1 MARPARALRIRPRA
15 LERRPLNTPQL
26 ASGSRALDEE
36 VLVTESGGQRL
47 PGILSRP
54 HAPLAGAPGVLL
66 LSPGLKH
73 RAGPHRLHVKLAR
86 RFTALG
92 LPVYRFDFHGTG
104 DAEGTLFSDEVPVLH
119 EAIQNGH
126 FAENAADAVDAFC
139 RAAGIDRVVACGLCG
154 GAITG
159 LYAAERDP
167 RVVGIMGFQLPVKVL
182 DTETDFA
189 DQISEEFSDF
199 ILTLYLKKL
208 FSPAAWRNFFGG
220 KSEYRLIWKTA
231 TRRLG
236 RLLGKKDSPAPKA
249 VEIPKGM
256 NRNFLRAYDAVER
269 RLAMLWIYSE
279 QERARYDF
287 ESDFEQ
293 TCLAGR
299 ERPYEKVVIPESNHE
314 FAPDAAQAT
323 LQATMVDW
331 LGRHYGARAG
341 GEGSAE

>member
-1 MARPARALRIRPRA
+1 VI
-15 LERRPLNTPQL
+15 
-26 ASGSRALDEE
+26 
-36 VLVTESGGQRL
+36 
-47 PGILSRP
+47 
-54 HAPLAGAPGVLL
+54 
-66 LSPGLKH
+66 
-73 RAGPHRLHVKLAR
+73 
-86 RFTALG
+86 
-92 LPVYRFDFHGTG
+92 
-104 DAEGTLFSDEVPVLH
+104 
-119 EAIQNGH
+119 
-126 FAENAADAVDAFC
+126 
-139 RAAGIDRVVACGLCG
+139 ACGLCG

-208 FSPAAWRNFFGG
+208 FSPSAWRNFFGG

-236 RLLGKKDSPAPKA
+236 RLFGRGERPPTRT

-256 NRNFLRAYDAVER
+256 NRNFLRAYDAVEK

-293 TCLAGR
+293 ACLAGR
-299 ERPYEKVVIPESNHE
+299 DRPYEKVVIGESNHE
-314 FAPDAAQAT
+314 FAPDDAQAA
-323 LQATMVDW
+323 LLAAMVDW
-331 LGRHYGARAG
+331 LERHYGVRAS